1 MICLGSI
8 SIWHAWQICYAG
20 ASDPGKYGENLR
32 VPFWIVRVP
41 PQIIDNH
48 GGIWSE
54 NNMALMATI
63 FRLHRPIT
71 IKEVTK
77 YGRETLEKVV
87 PATAKPRTLPA
98 ALDLKHQDLYRS
110 TQ

>member
-1 MICLGSI
+1 
-8 SIWHAWQICYAG
+8 
-20 ASDPGKYGENLR
+20 
-32 VPFWIVRVP
+32 
-41 PQIIDNH
+41 
-48 GGIWSE
+48 
-54 NNMALMATI
+54 MALMATI

-77 YGRETLEKVV
+77 YGRKTLEKVV

-98 ALDLKHQDLYRS
+98 APDLKHQDLYRS